1 MEWVVGGSVGLCW
14 GLNVESEEGR
24 VRLPQVDCFFSLT
37 SVPNDMGKPLDIKS
51 KSFKTLKSFCFAL
64 FYIFLWEISN
74 ICRNRTVQQNCLS
87 LSPTSKNY
95 ELLTSLV
102 AFFSLPPSHP
112 FPLEHFEE
120 DPRYHIFHS
129 LLNAV

>member
-1 MEWVVGGSVGLCW
+1 M
-14 GLNVESEEGR
+14 ESEERR
-24 VRLPQVDCFFSLT
+24 VRLPQVDLGPSACFFYLT

-74 ICRNRTVQQNCLS
+74 IGRNIGQPNRLY
-87 LSPTSKNY
+87 LSPTSKN
-95 ELLTSLV
+95 EGLLPSLV
-102 AFFSLPPSHP
+102 SFFSTSFYP

-120 DPRYHIFHS
+120 DPRYHYISLIFHS